1 MDTCDECKRILPE
14 EHYSD
19 DAGSWCYD
27 CARELR
33 RQAAIDAGIPQ
44 SVIAGDTKLTDCFTR
59 EYIDSQRDP
68 QNAQMLREAAGDNE

>member
-1 MDTCDECKRILPE
+1 MIDTKSLTTCDECKRILPE

-33 RQAAIDAGIPQ
+33 RQAALNAGIPQ
-44 SVIAGDTKLTDCFTR
+44 SVIDGETKLRDHFSR
-59 EYIDSQRDP
+59 EYID
-68 QNAQMLREAAGDNE
+68 AQCGRGVRS